1 MAAAEFTS
9 AGVFAVVA
17 EIMLDAV
24 CVDLITVV
32 TGGVGIIQGRTILLV
47 IIFVI
52 LVITVVVVIVALIV
66 TNSCCYPSNNSS
78 SCCYLSN

>member
-52 LVITVVVVIVALIV
+52 LVTTVVVVIVALIV
-66 TNSCCYPSNNSS
+66 TVTVAVI
-78 SCCYLSN
+78 LVTTVVAVVT

>member
-17 EIMLDAV
+17 EIMLDV

-66 TNSCCYPSNNSS
+66 NVTVAVI
-78 SCCYLSN
+78 LVTTVVAVVT